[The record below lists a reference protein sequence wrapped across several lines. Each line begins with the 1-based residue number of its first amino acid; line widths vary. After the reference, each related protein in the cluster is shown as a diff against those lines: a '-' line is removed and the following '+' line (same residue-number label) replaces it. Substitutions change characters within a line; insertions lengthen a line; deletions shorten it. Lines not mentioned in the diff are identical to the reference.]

1 MAKSIVEK
9 CIERVSNRF
18 KLVLLAS
25 QRTHD
30 LNTGA
35 SNPTQVARFK
45 DHKNTIV
52 SLYEIAEKQ
61 VEVHELFN
69 LLVGRCKEYM
79 KGNTSNVHSSDA
91 NKLEKLLNFS
101 NDQFNA
107 ESDQESI
114 DTEDEDMHDE
124 IDSEIDDQDDDEE

>member
-1 MAKSIVEK
+1 MARSIVEK

-61 VEVHELFN
+61 VDVHELFN

-101 NDQFNA
+101 NDRFNA
-107 ESDQESI
+107 DLAQEDVDAQGI
-114 DTEDEDMHDE
+114 EDEM
-124 IDSEIDDQDDDEE
+124 DSEVDDEDGDEE